1 MTKFAPQNAPTLLN
15 QPSETG
21 KTAKFRPKKT
31 ATCNSAQKKERG
43 CKMKKYLTDE
53 NVKKLTEI
61 AVTLKTKGHLLN
73 VDEVEMIGEEVEEIA
88 NETLE
93 EERGVVLSYW
103 DIFGLKHELLSLQRV
118 LSERIEKVREVEDEF
133 LNRKKK
139 DSQPC

>member
-1 MTKFAPQNAPTLLN
+1 
-15 QPSETG
+15 
-21 KTAKFRPKKT
+21 
-31 ATCNSAQKKERG
+31 
-43 CKMKKYLTDE
+43 MKYYLTDE

-61 AVTLKTKGHLLN
+61 AVTLKTKGHCLN
-73 VDEVEMIGEEVEEIA
+73 VDEVEMIGEEIEEIT